1 MTMVM
6 RRISASS
13 FKARCLGLLD
23 EVASTGEQIEVT
35 KRGQAVARVVPVEP
49 PPSLEGSVTY
59 NVSDEELV
67 APIEVEWDADRN
79 R

>member
-6 RRISASS
+6 KRVAASS

-23 EVASTGEQIEVT
+23 EVARTGEEIEVT
-35 KRGQAVARVVPVEP
+35 KRGRAVARLVPVER

-59 NVSDEELV
+59 HVSDEELI
-67 APIEVEWDADRN
+67 APIDVDWDADRE
-79 R
+79 